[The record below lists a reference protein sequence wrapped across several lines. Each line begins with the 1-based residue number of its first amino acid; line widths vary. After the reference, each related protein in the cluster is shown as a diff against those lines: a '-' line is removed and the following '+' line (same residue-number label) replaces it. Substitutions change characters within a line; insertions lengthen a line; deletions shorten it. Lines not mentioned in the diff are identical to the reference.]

1 MRRTTGSVVGSS
13 SSLKFA
19 LRQPPPSGSLES
31 TRERGNAVCAMRSRK
46 GAGRLR
52 RGSARVQRPCSGAP
66 GIMLLVCANL
76 RQPLGEDRRKTGL
89 HVGCDES
96 GLVEIFEM
104 RLVLCAKAGELHVDQ
119 VRQRDQPQSF
129 DSPVETEFQ
138 RWLRI

>member
-1 MRRTTGSVVGSS
+1 MRSTTGSGAESRW
-13 SSLKFA
+13 SLKFA
-19 LRQPPPSGSLES
+19 LRKPSPSGSVAN
-31 TRERGNAVCAMRSRK
+31 TWQPGNTACTIRSRK

-52 RGSARVQRPCSGAP
+52 RGSARVQRACSGAP